1 MHGAHQLAQ
10 KFNTSSLPPK
20 LDGVMVLPSSVTTL
34 NLGAVSPALTTG
46 GSKVP
51 ATTHTRMPAST
62 ATIAVNIQSSRFT
75 LLF

>member
-1 MHGAHQLAQ
+1 MHGSHQLAQ
-10 KFNTSSLPPK
+10 KFSTSSLPPK

-34 NLGAVSPALTTG
+34 NFGAVSPAFTTG

-51 ATTHTRMPAST
+51 ATTHTRTPAST
-62 ATIAVNIQSSRFT
+62 TTAPVNIQSARFT